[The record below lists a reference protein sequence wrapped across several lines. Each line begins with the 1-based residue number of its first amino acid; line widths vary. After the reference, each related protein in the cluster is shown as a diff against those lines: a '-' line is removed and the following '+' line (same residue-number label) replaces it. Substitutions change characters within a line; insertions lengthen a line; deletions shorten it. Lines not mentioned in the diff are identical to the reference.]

1 MSDSELNSAGFGRSI
16 QIFLV
21 DGSPSGLMIAS
32 IHGWTGSVLVSTQ
45 STFGRLLKRQEID
58 RTGIYILSG
67 PDPDDS
73 LSMRTYIG
81 EADNVRERIVQSAG
95 IRGFWEQAVVITTS
109 DEALTKGHVRYL
121 EARMLELAKIAG
133 RATLDNSQIPEP
145 DRRRLPEADRANM
158 ESFLSNL
165 RILLPVIGLD
175 FLKVRPV
182 TNPKE
187 RPVAQDNLHIA
198 KFEIRHKSG
207 AKAFAAEID
216 GEFLVLQGSEARKDT
231 QNVGKGY
238 SDLKMELI
246 KHGVLS
252 ASDDLLMYKF
262 LKPYAFSS
270 PSAAASVVL
279 DRNANGRTEWKVVG
293 SKENYHEWQEAN
305 AKIVDN

>member
-1 MSDSELNSAGFGRSI
+1 LSVSEVKSEIFGRSI

-21 DGSPSGLMIAS
+21 DGSPSGLMVAS

-67 PDPDDS
+67 PDPEDS
-73 LSMRTYIG
+73 LRMRTYIG
-81 EADNVRERIVQSAG
+81 EADNVRERIAKSAG
-95 IRGFWEQAVVITTS
+95 ERGFWEHAVVITTS

-121 EARMLELAKIAG
+121 EARMLELAKLAG

-158 ESFLSNL
+158 ESFLSSL

-175 FLKVRPV
+175 FLKDRPV
-182 TNPKE
+182 TNLKE
-187 RPVAQDNLHIA
+187 QPSAQNDLHIA

-207 AKAFAAEID
+207 AKAFAAEIN
-216 GEFLVLQGSEARKDT
+216 GEFLVLQGSEARRDT
-231 QNVGKGY
+231 QNVGQGY
-238 SDLKMELI
+238 RNLKMELI
-246 KHGVLS
+246 NHGVLS
-252 ASDDLLMYKF
+252 ASDNLSMFKF
-262 LKPYAFSS
+262 LKSYAFTS

-279 DRNANGRTEWKVVG
+279 DRNANGRSEWKVIG
-293 SKENYHEWQEAN
+293 HGMTYHQWQEEN
-305 AKIVDN
+305 SERPQS